1 MHMIT
6 HFFAGDELG
15 QLLGELVTELESS
28 VLTIQ
33 QGINVFSG
41 VLEGG
46 TANVLLAVLTDFALR
61 LAAAG
66 PQYVQ
71 LQMEWM
77 LAGY

>member
-6 HFFAGDELG
+6 HFSSGDELG

-33 QGINVFSG
+33 QGINVFSA

-46 TANVLLAVLTDFALR
+46 TADV
-61 LAAAG
+61 
-66 PQYVQ
+66 
-71 LQMEWM
+71 
-77 LAGY
+77 

>member
-6 HFFAGDELG
+6 HFSSGDELG

-33 QGINVFSG
+33 QGINVFSA

-46 TANVLLAVLTDFALR
+46 TADVLLALLTDFTLR

-66 PQYVQ
+66 PQYIQ